1 MTSEDK
7 LQVAC
12 VKYVRYKYPKVL
24 INAHLTGV
32 KLPIGLATKCKT
44 MGSLKSIT
52 DIEILEPRGE
62 YHGCFIELKAEGVRT
77 HKKNGLPATDHIAE
91 QLDMIGKLQAR
102 GYYADIAVGFDDFI
116 QKVDSY
122 LALPPNYHLS
132 HYPNNRADLHDNPSN
147 LF

>member
-1 MTSEDK
+1 MTAEDK

-44 MGSLKSIT
+44 MGSLKAIT
-52 DIEILEPRGE
+52 DLEILEPKGS
-62 YHGCFIELKAEGVRT
+62 YSGCFIELKADGARIY
-77 HKKNGLPATDHIAE
+77 KKNGSPASEHLSE
-91 QLDMIGKLQAR
+91 QLEMIDKLRQR
-102 GYYADIAVGFDDFI
+102 GYYADIAIGMDDFV

-122 LALPPNYHLS
+122 LAL
-132 HYPNNRADLHDNPSN
+132 
-147 LF
+147 